1 MDELRF
7 EENQI
12 LFGADPTEGIVA
24 AELAGRFIRL
34 FIRDGDGVRFKDDPF
49 HPFIL
54 LTDPEL
60 LTGFPGEVSVRELL
74 GNGEYRFLASFRE
87 WRSCLTA

>member
-1 MDELRF
+1 MDGLRF

-34 FIRDGDGVRFKDDPF
+34 FIRDADGVRFK
-49 HPFIL
+49 
-54 LTDPEL
+54 EN
-60 LTGFPGEVSVRELL
+60 S
-74 GNGEYRFLASFRE
+74 AS
-87 WRSCLTA
+87 WPLSGSGATA

>member
-7 EENQI
+7 EENLI

-34 FIRDGDGVRFKDDPF
+34 FIRDSSGVRFKDDPF

-54 LTDPEL
+54 LADPEL
-60 LTGFPGEVSVRELL
+60 LAGFPGKP
-74 GNGEYRFLASFRE
+74 A
-87 WRSCLTA
+87 